1 MIPLAVTI
9 PVGERDETLTES
21 LKVEWPGILAWAIQ
35 DCLIWQAHGLQPLKA
50 VREATDAYL
59 QAEDAMAAWIDEK
72 GELTICIVNNA
83 LTVSPVLTIE
93 GTTELPL
100 IRGDQRPL
108 EFSKSGMRQ
117 SQRAGRYPRRSTVD
131 R

>member
-50 VREATDAYL
+50 VREATDA
-59 QAEDAMAAWIDEK
+59 
-72 GELTICIVNNA
+72 
-83 LTVSPVLTIE
+83 
-93 GTTELPL
+93 
-100 IRGDQRPL
+100 
-108 EFSKSGMRQ
+108 
-117 SQRAGRYPRRSTVD
+117 
-131 R
+131 